1 MKVQLYFQ
9 SFRDHCLSLTTT
21 TKGNKKVTSMV
32 NLRSF
37 KTSSLFETSPMS
49 RMRAEEEVDEC
60 SSPPQNV
67 RLENFTQVGDRGGFR
82 PPLHV
87 PIRPGKV
94 SWLAILML
102 HVTEG
107 GWCVCGIVLVEQL
120 WPSFLCNLAVE
131 AIVSPKQSRNGQLLA
146 VLGST

>member
-1 MKVQLYFQ
+1 
-9 SFRDHCLSLTTT
+9 
-21 TKGNKKVTSMV
+21 MV

-67 RLENFTQVGDRGGFR
+67 RLENFTQVADRGGFR

-87 PIRPGKV
+87 PIRPGKF
-94 SWLAILML
+94 S
-102 HVTEG
+102 
-107 GWCVCGIVLVEQL
+107 
-120 WPSFLCNLAVE
+120 
-131 AIVSPKQSRNGQLLA
+131 
-146 VLGST
+146 